1 MAYTTAELI
10 DILDRE
16 LQANWRGERVLLSP
30 AERLNNPAI
39 AMALDPG
46 KLSKV
51 FAYRE
56 FRTQIHEYQVEYGV
70 SGIVWRTCQFGDCKL
85 RLPEVHNHLIA
96 IEGDKAILQ
105 AAKSKVLG
113 FWQEVTGGMKF
124 WLSDKSLSLLTEDEL
139 EERISRAEWA
149 IVDAA
154 REELYLGLCWGK
166 PEECHCDWARPESG
180 CDRVIA
186 AKNQPS
192 SVKV

>member
-56 FRTQIHEYQVEYGV
+56 FRTQIHEDQVKHKV
-70 SGIVWRTCQFGDCKL
+70 SGIVWRTCRFGD
-85 RLPEVHNHLIA
+85 REVPLPEIHNHLIA

-105 AAKSKVLG
+105 AAKSNVLC
-113 FWQEVTGGMKF
+113 FWREVTAGMKF
-124 WLSDKSLSLLTEDEL
+124 WLSDKTLSLLPVEEL
-139 EERISRAEWA
+139 NERMRRAEWA

-166 PEECHCDWARPESG
+166 PEECYCDWARPESG

-186 AKNQPS
+186 ATNQPS

>member
-1 MAYTTAELI
+1 MAYTTTELI
-10 DILDRE
+10 EILDRE

-56 FRTQIHEYQVEYGV
+56 FRTQIHEYQLEHSV
-70 SGIVWRTCQFGDCKL
+70 SGIVWRTCRFGEREL
-85 RLPEVHNHLIA
+85 HLPEIHNHLIA
-96 IEGDKAILQ
+96 VEGDKAILQ
-105 AAKSKVLG
+105 AAKPDVLC
-113 FWQEVTGGMKF
+113 FWQNVTDGMKF
-124 WLSDKSLSLLTEDEL
+124 WLSDKSLSLLTKDQL
-139 EERISRAEWA
+139 QERIGRAEWA
-149 IVDAA
+149 IIDAA

-166 PEECHCDWARPESG
+166 PEECYCDWARPESG

>member
-1 MAYTTAELI
+1 MVYSTSELI

-16 LQANWRGERVLLSP
+16 LQANWRGERVLLAP

-56 FRTQIHEYQVEYGV
+56 FRGQIHAYQLEHGV
-70 SGIVWRTCQFGDCKL
+70 SGIVWRTCRFQD
-85 RLPEVHNHLIA
+85 REIELPEVHNHLVA
-96 IEGDKAILQ
+96 LEGDKQILQ
-105 AAKSKVLG
+105 AAKSAVIE
-113 FWQEVTGGMKF
+113 FWHEMTADMKF
-124 WLSDKSLSLLTEDEL
+124 WLSGKSLQVLPREKLPTLID
-139 EERISRAEWA
+139 RAEWA
-149 IVDAA
+149 ILDAA

-166 PEECHCDWARPESG
+166 PEECSCDWARPESG

-186 AKNQPS
+186 AKDQPS

>member
-1 MAYTTAELI
+1 MVYSTSELI

-56 FRTQIHEYQVEYGV
+56 FRSQIHAYQEEYGV
-70 SGIVWRTCQFGDCKL
+70 SGIVWRTCRFSGREID
-85 RLPEVHNHLIA
+85 LPEVHNHLVA
-96 IEGDKAILQ
+96 IEGDKQILQ
-105 AAKSKVLG
+105 AAKAAVIE
-113 FWQEVTGGMKF
+113 FWHETTAGMKF
-124 WLSDKSLSLLTEDEL
+124 WLSRNSLQLLSLEEL
-139 EERISRAEWA
+139 QIRIDRAEWA
-149 IVDAA
+149 ILDAA

-166 PEECHCDWARPESG
+166 PEDCSCDWARPESG

-186 AKNQPS
+186 AKDRPS
-192 SVKV
+192 AVKV

>member
-1 MAYTTAELI
+1 MVYSTSELI
-10 DILDRE
+10 EILDRE

-56 FRTQIHEYQVEYGV
+56 FRSQVHAYQLEHGV
-70 SGIVWRTCQFGDCKL
+70 SGIVWRTCRFQDCEL
-85 RLPEVHNHLIA
+85 NLPEVHNHLVA
-96 IEGDKAILQ
+96 IDGDKEILQ
-105 AAKSKVLG
+105 AAKSTVLK
-113 FWQEVTGGMKF
+113 FWDEMTDGMKF
-124 WLSDKSLSLLTEDEL
+124 WLSDKTLKLLSSPDLESLIE
-139 EERISRAEWA
+139 RAEWA
-149 IVDAA
+149 TVDAA

-166 PEECHCDWARPESG
+166 PEDCQCDWARPESG